1 MLTFPLIWPYLV
13 AASSLLLGWGLTRL
27 SLGTRLQLLAQQV
40 QLLVQQV
47 QQGQT
52 LLQDKHQE
60 LQETR
65 QKLEQQ
71 QQLVLK
77 MNGRLKEYETL
88 LRQERQWAADKQVKF
103 ETSEARVAQQFE
115 NLAQRI
121 FEQKTHNFRELNQ
134 HSLDGLLTPLR
145 EQLDGF
151 RRNIQETYADESRQ
165 RHSLKFEIE
174 RLAELHQQ
182 MSADTTAL
190 TRALKGDSKQQGN
203 WGEVVL
209 SRVLSES
216 GLREGHEYSTQLSL
230 NNAEG
235 KRYQPDVVVHLP
247 QDKDIIIDAK
257 VSLTAYER
265 YYNGEDAQAREQ
277 ALREHVNS
285 VRGHI
290 RELGRKDYQQLQ
302 GVRTLDYVLMF
313 VAVEPAFLVAVEAE
327 PGLVKYGLD
336 NNILLVSPTNLLVAL
351 RTIEN
356 LWRVERQNQNA
367 RKIAESAGKIY
378 EKLRSFTEDMEAV
391 GHSLHKAEDSYQRAM
406 KKLSSGRGNL
416 IRQAEAFRELGVEV
430 TKPLPEHLR
439 EAARSEDSLP
449 EKAESIK
456 LAAKS

>member
-1 MLTFPLIWPYLV
+1 MMAQFLSGYWPWGLALLSAL
-13 AASSLLLGWGLTRL
+13 AAWGLTRQA
-27 SLGTRLQLLAQQV
+27 LGTRLQLLAQHND
-40 QLLVQQV
+40 QLQRQLDERR
-47 QQGQT
+47 
-52 LLQDKHQE
+52 LELQDG
-60 LQETR
+60 R
-65 QKLEQQ
+65 QRLEQQ

-88 LRQERQWAADKQVKF
+88 LRQERQWAAEKQAQL
-103 ETSEARVAQQFE
+103 EDSEQRLQQQFE

-121 FEQKTHNFRELNQ
+121 FEQKTHHFRELNQ
-134 HSLDGLLTPLR
+134 HSLDGLLGPLR
-145 EQLDGF
+145 EQLEGF
-151 RRNIQETYADESRQ
+151 RRTMQETYADESRQ

-174 RLAELHQQ
+174 RLAELNRQ
-182 MSADTTAL
+182 MSADTAAL

-209 SRVLSES
+209 ARVLSES
-216 GLREGHEYSTQLSL
+216 GLRAGHEYSTQQSLS
-230 NNAEG
+230 NADG
-235 KRYQPDVVVHLP
+235 RRYQPDVVVHLP

-265 YYNGEDAQAREQ
+265 YFNGEDDLAREQ
-277 ALREHVNS
+277 ALREHVAS

-290 RELGRKDYQQLQ
+290 RELGRKDYHLLQ

-313 VAVEPAFLVAVEAE
+313 VAVEPAFLVAVEAD
-327 PGLVKYGLD
+327 PGLVKYALEH
-336 NNILLVSPTNLLVAL
+336 NILLVSPTNLLVAL

-378 EKLRSFTEDMEAV
+378 EKLRLFTEDMEAV
-391 GHSLHKAEDSYQRAM
+391 GQSLQRAEDSYQRAM

-430 TKPLPEHLR
+430 TKPLPEALR
-439 EAARSEDSLP
+439 ERANEEPLHSLP
-449 EKAESIK
+449 GARQVD
-456 LAAKS
+456 

>member
-1 MLTFPLIWPYLV
+1 MALLLADTWPYWLGAV
-13 AASSLLLGWGLTRL
+13 AALAGWGLTRL
-27 SLGTRLQLLAQQV
+27 SLGTRLQLLAQHNR
-40 QLLVQQV
+40 QLQAQLEERGV
-47 QQGQT
+47 
-52 LLQDKHQE
+52 E

-65 QKLEQQ
+65 QRLEQQ

-88 LRQERQWAADKQVKF
+88 LRQERQWAAEKQAQF
-103 ETSEARVAQQFE
+103 EASETRLGQQFE

-134 HSLDGLLTPLR
+134 NSLDGLLSPLR
-145 EQLDGF
+145 EQLEGF
-151 RRNIQETYADESRQ
+151 RRSMQETYADESRQ

-182 MSADTTAL
+182 MSIDTAAL

-230 NNAEG
+230 NNADG

-265 YYNGEDAQAREQ
+265 YFNGEDAATREQ
-277 ALREHVNS
+277 ALRDHVAS

-327 PGLVKYGLD
+327 PGLVKYALD
-336 NNILLVSPTNLLVAL
+336 HNILLVSPTNLLVAL

-378 EKLRSFTEDMEAV
+378 EKLRLFTEDMEAM
-391 GHSLHKAEDSYQRAM
+391 GQSLQRADDNYQRAM

-439 EAARSEDSLP
+439 EAASEDGEQIQLGQR
-449 EKAESIK
+449 A
-456 LAAKS
+456 

>member
-1 MLTFPLIWPYLV
+1 MMPILSEIWPYLL
-13 AASSLLLGWGLTRL
+13 AAATAITGWGLTHL
-27 SLGTRLQLLAQQV
+27 SLGARLQLLAQQNR
-40 QLLVQQV
+40 QLQAQLN
-47 QQGQT
+47 
-52 LLQDKHQE
+52 DKSGE

-65 QKLEQQ
+65 QRLEQQ

-88 LRQERQWAADKQVKF
+88 LRQERQWAAEKQA
-103 ETSEARVAQQFE
+103 EWAASEARLGQQFE

-134 HSLDGLLTPLR
+134 NSLEGLLSPLR
-145 EQLDGF
+145 EQLEGF
-151 RRNIQETYADESRQ
+151 RRSMQETYVDESRQ

-182 MSADTTAL
+182 MSADTSAL

-216 GLREGHEYSTQLSL
+216 GLREGHEYSTQMSL

-235 KRYQPDVVVHLP
+235 KRYQPDVIVHLP

-265 YYNGEDAQAREQ
+265 YFNGDDALTREQ
-277 ALREHVNS
+277 ALRDHVAS

-290 RELGRKDYQQLQ
+290 RELGRKDYQHLQ

-327 PGLVKYGLD
+327 PALIKYALD
-336 NNILLVSPTNLLVAL
+336 HNILLVSPTNLLVAL

-356 LWRVERQNQNA
+356 LWRVERQNHNA

-391 GHSLHKAEDSYQRAM
+391 GQSLRRADDNYQRAM

-416 IRQAEAFRELGVEV
+416 IRQAESFRELGVEV

-439 EAARSEDSLP
+439 ERATEEDRLP
-449 EKAESIK
+449 ENSC
-456 LAAKS
+456 

>member
-1 MLTFPLIWPYLV
+1 MPSLLADTWPYWLAV
-13 AASSLLLGWGLTRL
+13 ATAVAGWGLTRL
-27 SLGTRLQLLAQQV
+27 TLGTRLQLLAQQNQ
-40 QLLVQQV
+40 QLQAQLNER
-47 QQGQT
+47 GG
-52 LLQDKHQE
+52 E
-60 LQETR
+60 LKDTR
-65 QKLEQQ
+65 QRLDQQ

-88 LRQERQWAADKQVKF
+88 LRQERQWAAEKQAQF
-103 ETSEARVAQQFE
+103 EASEARLGQQFE

-134 HSLDGLLTPLR
+134 NSLDGLLSPLR
-145 EQLDGF
+145 EQLEGF
-151 RRNIQETYADESRQ
+151 RRNMQETYADESRQ

-174 RLAELHQQ
+174 RLAELHRQ
-182 MSADTTAL
+182 MSVDTAAL

-265 YYNGEDAQAREQ
+265 YFNGEDPAEREQ
-277 ALREHVNS
+277 ALRDHVTS

-290 RELGRKDYQQLQ
+290 RELGRKDYQHLQ

-327 PGLVKYGLD
+327 PGLVKYALD
-336 NNILLVSPTNLLVAL
+336 HNILLVSPTNLLVAL

-378 EKLRSFTEDMEAV
+378 EKLRLFTEDMEAI
-391 GHSLHKAEDSYQRAM
+391 GQSLQRADDSYQRAM
-406 KKLSSGRGNL
+406 KKLTSGRGNL

-439 EAARSEDSLP
+439 ERAAEDAPLHSLP
-449 EKAESIK
+449 GGR
-456 LAAKS
+456 AAD

>member
-1 MLTFPLIWPYLV
+1 MPELWLGYWPFGL
-13 AASSLLLGWGLTRL
+13 AAAALASWGLTRL
-27 SLGTRLQLLAQQV
+27 ALGTRLQLLAQRAE
-40 QLLVQQV
+40 QLQARLDER
-47 QQGQT
+47 GRE
-52 LLQDKHQE
+52 LQDS
-60 LQETR
+60 R
-65 QKLEQQ
+65 QRLEQQ

-88 LRQERQWAADKQVKF
+88 LRQERQWAAEKQAQF
-103 ETSEARVAQQFE
+103 EASEQRLAQQFE

-134 HSLDGLLTPLR
+134 HSLDGLLGPLR
-145 EQLDGF
+145 EQLEGF
-151 RRNIQETYADESRQ
+151 RRSMQETYADESRQ

-174 RLAELHQQ
+174 RLAELNRQ
-182 MSADTTAL
+182 MSADTAAL

-209 SRVLSES
+209 ARVLSES
-216 GLREGHEYSTQLSL
+216 GLREGHEYSTQQSL
-230 NNAEG
+230 TNADG

-265 YYNGEDAQAREQ
+265 YFNGEDEAGREL
-277 ALREHVNS
+277 ALREHVAS

-327 PGLVKYGLD
+327 PGLVKYALD
-336 NNILLVSPTNLLVAL
+336 HNILLVSPTNLLVAL

-367 RKIAESAGKIY
+367 RKIAESAAKIY
-378 EKLRSFTEDMEAV
+378 EKLRLFTEDMEAV
-391 GHSLHKAEDSYQRAM
+391 GQSLQRADDSYQKAM
-406 KKLSSGRGNL
+406 KKLTTGRGNL

-430 TKPLPEHLR
+430 AKPLPEHLR
-439 EAARSEDSLP
+439 DAGEEAPPPLINRARS
-449 EKAESIK
+449 
-456 LAAKS
+456 

>member
-1 MLTFPLIWPYLV
+1 MMTLTAYWPYLL
-13 AASSLLLGWGLTRL
+13 ATASALTAWGLTQL
-27 SLGTRLQLLAQQV
+27 TLNTRLQLQAQQNQ
-40 QLLVQQV
+40 QLRSV
-47 QQGQT
+47 
-52 LLQDKHQE
+52 
-60 LQETR
+60 LQEKTDEQQTAQ

-71 QQLVLK
+71 QQLVIK

-88 LRQERQWAADKQVKF
+88 LRQERQWAAEKQVEF
-103 ETSEARVAQQFE
+103 NASEARLAQQFE

-134 HSLDGLLTPLR
+134 NSLDGLLSPLR
-145 EQLDGF
+145 EQLEGF
-151 RRNIQETYADESRQ
+151 RRNMQETYADESRQ

-174 RLAELHQQ
+174 RLSELHQQ
-182 MSADTTAL
+182 MSADTMAL

-209 SRVLSES
+209 ARVLSES
-216 GLREGHEYSTQLSL
+216 GLREGHEYSTQMSL

-235 KRYQPDVVVHLP
+235 KRYQPDVIVHLP
-247 QDKDIIIDAK
+247 QNKDIIIDAK

-265 YYNGEDAQAREQ
+265 YYNGDDALAREQ
-277 ALREHVNS
+277 ALRDHVTS

-290 RELGRKDYQQLQ
+290 RELGRKDYQRLK

-327 PGLVKYGLD
+327 PALIKYALD
-336 NNILLVSPTNLLVAL
+336 HNILLVSPTNLLVAL

-378 EKLRSFTEDMEAV
+378 EKLRLFTEDMEAV
-391 GHSLHKAEDSYQRAM
+391 GQSLNKAESHYQGAM

-430 TKPLPEHLR
+430 TKPLPEHLQER
-439 EAARSEDSLP
+439 AA
-449 EKAESIK
+449 AEERLSATAFK
-456 LAAKS
+456 D

>member
-1 MLTFPLIWPYLV
+1 MMLLTTYWPYIFA
-13 AASSLLLGWGLTRL
+13 AASAFAAWGLTQL
-27 SLGTRLQLLAQQV
+27 KLGTRLQLQAQQNQ
-40 QLLVQQV
+40 QLRS
-47 QQGQT
+47 G
-52 LLQDKHQE
+52 LQDKSDE
-60 LQETR
+60 LQVTQ

-88 LRQERQWAADKQVKF
+88 LRQERQWAAEKQT
-103 ETSEARVAQQFE
+103 ELANNEARLQQQFE

-121 FEQKTHNFRELNQ
+121 FEKKTHNFRELNQ
-134 HSLDGLLTPLR
+134 NSLDGLLSPLR
-145 EQLDGF
+145 EQLEGF
-151 RRNIQETYADESRQ
+151 RRNMQETYSDESRQ

-182 MSADTTAL
+182 MSADTVAL

-209 SRVLSES
+209 ARVLSES
-216 GLREGHEYSTQLSL
+216 GLREGHEYSTQMSL
-230 NNAEG
+230 NNAQG
-235 KRYQPDVVVHLP
+235 KRYQPDVIVHLP
-247 QDKDIIIDAK
+247 QNKDIIIDAK

-265 YYNGEDAQAREQ
+265 YYNGDDAPAREQ
-277 ALREHVNS
+277 ALRDHVAS

-290 RELGRKDYQQLQ
+290 RELGRKDYQQLK

-327 PGLVKYGLD
+327 PALIKYALD
-336 NNILLVSPTNLLVAL
+336 HNILLVSPTNLLVAL

-378 EKLRSFTEDMEAV
+378 EKLRLFTEDMEAV
-391 GHSLHKAEDSYQRAM
+391 GQSLNKAESHYQGAM

-430 TKPLPEHLR
+430 TKPLPEHLQER
-439 EAARSEDSLP
+439 AAAKER
-449 EKAESIK
+449 
-456 LAAKS
+456 LAAED

>member
-1 MLTFPLIWPYLV
+1 MTEWLPAYWPLAL
-13 AASSLLLGWGLTRL
+13 AALSGLAGWGLTRL
-27 SLGTRLQLLAQQV
+27 AMGVRLQLAAQQAEHW
-40 QLLVQQV
+40 QRGLEERQV
-47 QQGQT
+47 E
-52 LLQDKHQE
+52 LQD
-60 LQETR
+60 TR
-65 QKLEQQ
+65 QRLEQQ

-88 LRQERQWAADKQVKF
+88 LRQERQWAAEKQAQF
-103 ETSEARVAQQFE
+103 EASETRLQQQFE

-121 FEQKTHNFRELNQ
+121 FEQKTHNLRELNQ
-134 HSLDGLLTPLR
+134 TSLDALLGPLR
-145 EQLDGF
+145 EQLEGF
-151 RRNIQETYADESRQ
+151 RRNMQETYADESRQ

-174 RLAELHQQ
+174 RLAELHRQ
-182 MSADTTAL
+182 MSADTNAL

-216 GLREGHEYSTQLSL
+216 GLREGHEYSTQQSLS
-230 NNAEG
+230 NADG
-235 KRYQPDVVVHLP
+235 KRYQPDVIVHLP

-265 YYNGEDAQAREQ
+265 YFNGDTQAEREQ
-277 ALREHVNS
+277 ALREHVTS

-290 RELGRKDYQQLQ
+290 RELGRKDYHQLQ

-327 PGLVKYGLD
+327 PGLVKYALD
-336 NNILLVSPTNLLVAL
+336 HNILLVSPTNLLVAL

-367 RKIAESAGKIY
+367 RRIAESAGKLY
-378 EKLRSFTEDMEAV
+378 EKLRLFTEDMEAV
-391 GHSLHKAEDSYQRAM
+391 GGSLRRADDSYQRAM
-406 KKLSSGRGNL
+406 KRLSQGRGNL
-416 IRQAEAFRELGVEV
+416 VRQAEAFRELGVEV

-439 EAARSEDSLP
+439 EQARLQDEDEPIRLNGSRPP
-449 EKAESIK
+449 E
-456 LAAKS
+456 

>member
-1 MLTFPLIWPYLV
+1 MMMTLTSYWPYLL
-13 AASSLLLGWGLTRL
+13 ATASALTAWGLTQL
-27 SLGTRLQLLAQQV
+27 TLNTRLQLQAQQNQ
-40 QLLVQQV
+40 QLRSV
-47 QQGQT
+47 
-52 LLQDKHQE
+52 
-60 LQETR
+60 LQEKTDEQQTAQ

-71 QQLVLK
+71 QQLVIK

-88 LRQERQWAADKQVKF
+88 LRQERQWAAEKQVEF
-103 ETSEARVAQQFE
+103 NASEARLAQQFE

-134 HSLDGLLTPLR
+134 NSLDGLLSPLR
-145 EQLDGF
+145 EQLEGF
-151 RRNIQETYADESRQ
+151 RRNMQETYADESRQ

-174 RLAELHQQ
+174 RLSELHQQ
-182 MSADTTAL
+182 MSADTMAL

-209 SRVLSES
+209 ARVLSES
-216 GLREGHEYSTQLSL
+216 GLREGHEYSTQMSL

-235 KRYQPDVVVHLP
+235 KRYQPDVIVHLP
-247 QDKDIIIDAK
+247 QNKDIIIDAK

-265 YYNGEDAQAREQ
+265 YYNGDDALAREQ
-277 ALREHVNS
+277 ALRDHVTS

-290 RELGRKDYQQLQ
+290 RELGRKDYQRLK

-327 PGLVKYGLD
+327 PALIKYALD
-336 NNILLVSPTNLLVAL
+336 HNILLVSPTNLLVAL

-378 EKLRSFTEDMEAV
+378 EKLRLFTEDMEAV
-391 GHSLHKAEDSYQRAM
+391 GQSLNKAESHYQGAM

-430 TKPLPEHLR
+430 TKPLPEHLQER
-439 EAARSEDSLP
+439 AA
-449 EKAESIK
+449 AEERLSATAFK
-456 LAAKS
+456 D

>member
-1 MLTFPLIWPYLV
+1 MALLLADTWPYWLGAV
-13 AASSLLLGWGLTRL
+13 AALAGWGLTRL
-27 SLGTRLQLLAQQV
+27 SLGTRLQLLAQHNR
-40 QLLVQQV
+40 QLQAQLEER
-47 QQGQT
+47 GG
-52 LLQDKHQE
+52 E

-65 QKLEQQ
+65 QRLEQQ

-88 LRQERQWAADKQVKF
+88 LRQERQWAAEKQAQF
-103 ETSEARVAQQFE
+103 EASETRLGQQFE

-134 HSLDGLLTPLR
+134 NSLDGLLSPLR
-145 EQLDGF
+145 EQLEGF
-151 RRNIQETYADESRQ
+151 RRSMQETYADESRQ

-182 MSADTTAL
+182 MSIDTAAL

-265 YYNGEDAQAREQ
+265 YFNGEDAAVREQ
-277 ALREHVNS
+277 ALRDHVAS

-327 PGLVKYGLD
+327 PGLVKYALD
-336 NNILLVSPTNLLVAL
+336 HNILLVSPTNLLVAL

-378 EKLRSFTEDMEAV
+378 EKLRLFTEDMEAM
-391 GHSLHKAEDSYQRAM
+391 GQSLQRADDNYQRAM

-439 EAARSEDSLP
+439 EAASEDGEQIQLGQR
-449 EKAESIK
+449 A
-456 LAAKS
+456 